1 MKIILLQS
9 NDGADWV
16 WPIVIPKGMSG
27 KKALRIASEII
38 DRTKEAD
45 PDNYN
50 QTDIENLLVA
60 AGFQCPAYIQGP
72 DWD

>member
-27 KKALRIASEII
+27 KKGFTDSLR
-38 DRTKEAD
+38 DH
-45 PDNYN
+45 
-50 QTDIENLLVA
+50 
-60 AGFQCPAYIQGP
+60 
-72 DWD
+72 